1 MSGAASREQIS
12 IFFGLIDLIKAC
24 YDQAHLAEILSGGV
38 GSVYHYSFW
47 IQLRLLRFSHVFSF
61 LHGLFLA
68 SEYPTEYEEWLFGS
82 EASVS

>member
-1 MSGAASREQIS
+1 MIPPATIYLQKLQGS
-12 IFFGLIDLIKAC
+12 DLVS
-24 YDQAHLAEILSGGV
+24 QAIEI
-38 GSVYHYSFW
+38 SFW
-47 IQLRLLRFSHVFSF
+47 IQLRLLRFSHLFSF